1 MVNLILD
8 QNDKISTIIL
18 NKYFFVHSLTKWLNQ
33 MIKSKIFIIGGL
45 TFMLVNF
52 GFAQDKLTITE
63 AYRLAENNFP
73 LLRSI
78 DIYQAIAE
86 MEDQLIDQ
94 KRKPVIS
101 IHSEATLQS
110 EAVSIGTEIPNSP
123 ISIDVPL
130 YRAQA
135 YGKISYSL
143 YDGGVSEIQK
153 HINDLQTQVKQQE
166 ILIDAYPLKAQVN
179 QLFFGILL
187 GQNLTKLYQITES
200 DLQAR
205 KEILQSGVQYG
216 TVLESEVTK
225 IAVRLMELEN
235 EKRKVAADINSGY
248 ATLSVLLGENVAPNT
263 ELVIDIE
270 ERFLTSTKLNRP
282 ESALYEKQRVS
293 VRAQKE
299 LIDRMDKPQIILFG
313 QAGLAYPNRLNFS
326 KIELAP
332 FALGGIGLSYK
343 LSDKSD
349 KSIKKQKLILHEN
362 LIDIRE
368 ETFEHQLEVQKSGY
382 AEKFQSLNY
391 QIDQYEKI
399 AELQAEILSQ
409 LQIQLDNGVITSTDY
424 LIQANAELL
433 ARQNL
438 ELTKVRLKQKELE
451 YFNIIGQKN

>member
-1 MVNLILD
+1 
-8 QNDKISTIIL
+8 
-18 NKYFFVHSLTKWLNQ
+18 
-33 MIKSKIFIIGGL
+33 
-45 TFMLVNF
+45 
-52 GFAQDKLTITE
+52 
-63 AYRLAENNFP
+63 
-73 LLRSI
+73 
-78 DIYQAIAE
+78 
-86 MEDQLIDQ
+86 
-94 KRKPVIS
+94 
-101 IHSEATLQS
+101 
-110 EAVSIGTEIPNSP
+110 
-123 ISIDVPL
+123 
-130 YRAQA
+130 
-135 YGKISYSL
+135 
-143 YDGGVSEIQK
+143 
-153 HINDLQTQVKQQE
+153 
-166 ILIDAYPLKAQVN
+166 
-179 QLFFGILL
+179 
-187 GQNLTKLYQITES
+187 
-200 DLQAR
+200 
-205 KEILQSGVQYG
+205 
-216 TVLESEVTK
+216 
-225 IAVRLMELEN
+225 MELEN